1 MPVRTTSKDTRGFGS
16 SKVLDSHSLEFL
28 STRRTGG
35 GTNEVAS
42 SSPSYVTSNLLMYV
56 DASKSS
62 SYSGSGTTWYD
73 LSGNGKH
80 LSLTNGPTFV
90 GGSSPKY
97 FSFDGTNDEA
107 GTTSITTF
115 NNTNNVS
122 GSLEGWV
129 RISDTTGYRHIMGF
143 RDEVSPYD
151 NFFFLLLFDTPNT
164 EAAVS
169 INSSN
174 LIINYNPGNNYW
186 TLWKQ
191 IVFTFDRS
199 DSKTRLYVN
208 GSLVA
213 TSSGTVS
220 GTFGTLGSVGYKV
233 GGSTFYTQMD
243 GSKFLVYNKA
253 LSSTEVSQNY
263 NAFKSEFGL
272 T

>member
-1 MPVRTTSKDTRGFGS
+1 MSVRTTSKDTRGFGS

-35 GTNEVAS
+35 SGGAS
-42 SSPSYVTSNLLMYV
+42 SSSSYVTSNLLMYV
-56 DASKSS
+56 DASESE
-62 SYSGSGTTWYD
+62 SYPGSGTTWYD

-97 FSFDGTNDEA
+97 FSFDGTDDEA

-122 GSLEGWV
+122 ITIEGWV
-129 RISDTTGYRHIMGF
+129 RIPDTTGYRHIMGW
-143 RDEVSPYD
+143 RDSSSPYD
-151 NFFFLLLFDTPNT
+151 NFFFLLLSNTPNT
-164 EAAVS
+164 EARLT
-169 INSSN
+169 INSSTN
-174 LIINYNPGNNYW
+174 LDINYNPGDNYW

-208 GSLVA
+208 GSLVS

-233 GGSTFYTQMD
+233 GGSTFYTQME

-253 LSSTEVSQNY
+253 LSSSEVSQNY
-263 NAFKSEFGL
+263 NVFKSEFGL